1 MILVYTFLLSFVV
14 SLVGSIQPG
23 PVNLAI
29 FAACLQKQYKNAVYT
44 AIGGS
49 TPEFVFCLI
58 ALKAA
63 NYIAG
68 WKNLFTIFQITLAV
82 LLLVAA
88 AFLWFNK
95 THTTAKVTKQ
105 HGFMLGATLAV
116 LNPQLIIFWT
126 SVITYIQVNNI
137 LQTNLFENPMHLLL
151 FSLGAVFG
159 AFTLH
164 LILIVI
170 SKLYIKIPVQSFFKY
185 ADKTIAVIFIILAT
199 FQTIKLF
206 I

>member
-1 MILVYTFLLSFVV
+1 MILVYIFLLSFVI
-14 SLVGSIQPG
+14 SLAGSIQPG

-29 FAACLQKQYKNAVYT
+29 FAACLQKQYKNAIYT

-49 TPEFVFCLI
+49 APEFVFCLI

-63 NYIAG
+63 NYIAT
-68 WKNLFTIFQITLAV
+68 WKNLFTVFQIVLAV

-88 AFLWFNK
+88 VLLWFNK
-95 THTTAKVTKQ
+95 NHTTAKATQK
-105 HGFMLGATLAV
+105 HGFMLGVTLAV

-137 LQTNLFENPMHLLL
+137 LQANLFQSPIHLLL
-151 FSLGAVFG
+151 FSLGATFG

-170 SKLYIKIPVQSFFKY
+170 SKLYIKIPIQSFFKY
-185 ADKTIAVIFIILAT
+185 ADKTIAIIFIILAT